1 MNGSMFFVCRD
12 VEDSGWMDAG
22 DGFEKMEIR
31 MSQADGSEIFLTISR
46 QKKKPEVIRLVEGED
61 PF

>member
-1 MNGSMFFVCRD
+1 VNGSMFFVCRD

-22 DGFEKMEIR
+22 DEFEKLELK

>member
-22 DGFEKMEIR
+22 DDFEKLELKLK
-31 MSQADGSEIFLTISR
+31 QNDGSEISIIISR
-46 QKKKPEVIRLVEGED
+46 DKKKPEVIRLVPGED

>member
-22 DGFEKMEIR
+22 DEFEKLELK